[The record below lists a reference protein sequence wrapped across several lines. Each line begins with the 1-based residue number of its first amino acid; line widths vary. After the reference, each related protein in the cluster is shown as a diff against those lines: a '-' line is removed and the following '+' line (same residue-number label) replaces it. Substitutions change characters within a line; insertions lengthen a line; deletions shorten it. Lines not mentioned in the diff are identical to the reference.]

1 MKCFGSILKS
11 YYAKKTGIEPEKM
24 YVVSVMPC
32 VAKKYEKTRDGLK
45 NNGLEN
51 VDSVITTREL
61 AKMIKQANIDFKSLE
76 DSEFDDPMGEATGAG
91 AIFGTTGGVMEAA
104 LRTAYEKITG
114 KELEKLEFEEIRG
127 KKGIKKATVQ
137 MGKNEIKVAVAH
149 GLANAKTILE
159 EIKAGKADYQFV
171 EIMACP
177 GGCIMGGGQPIVSSK
192 TRNDIDVREARAAA
206 LYKIDEKSKIRK
218 SHENPSIKKL
228 YEEFLEE
235 PGSYRAHKYLHT
247 TYDEKEKYKE

>member
-76 DSEFDDPMGEATGAG
+76 DSEFDDPM
-91 AIFGTTGGVMEAA
+91 
-104 LRTAYEKITG
+104 
-114 KELEKLEFEEIRG
+114 
-127 KKGIKKATVQ
+127 
-137 MGKNEIKVAVAH
+137 
-149 GLANAKTILE
+149 
-159 EIKAGKADYQFV
+159 
-171 EIMACP
+171 
-177 GGCIMGGGQPIVSSK
+177 
-192 TRNDIDVREARAAA
+192 
-206 LYKIDEKSKIRK
+206 
-218 SHENPSIKKL
+218 
-228 YEEFLEE
+228 
-235 PGSYRAHKYLHT
+235 
-247 TYDEKEKYKE
+247 

>member
-1 MKCFGSILKS
+1 
-11 YYAKKTGIEPEKM
+11 
-24 YVVSVMPC
+24 
-32 VAKKYEKTRDGLK
+32 
-45 NNGLEN
+45 
-51 VDSVITTREL
+51 
-61 AKMIKQANIDFKSLE
+61 
-76 DSEFDDPMGEATGAG
+76 MGEATGAG

-192 TRNDIDVREARAAA
+192 TRNDIDVRETRAAA

-247 TYDEKEKYKE
+247 TYHEKEKYKE